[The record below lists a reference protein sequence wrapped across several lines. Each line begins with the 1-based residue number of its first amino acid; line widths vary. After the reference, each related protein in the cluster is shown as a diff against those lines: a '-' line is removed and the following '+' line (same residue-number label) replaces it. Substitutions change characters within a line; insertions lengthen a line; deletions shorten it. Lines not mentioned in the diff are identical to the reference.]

1 MFILHFIV
9 IGMGSPFLIGCTN
22 KVIIII
28 IIIIIIIEAKTHTS
42 ATKVVLNRTDSDTT
56 DLTYVES

>member
-9 IGMGSPFLIGCTN
+9 IGMGRPFLIGCTN

-28 IIIIIIIEAKTHTS
+28 III
-42 ATKVVLNRTDSDTT
+42 NMYPRNDP
-56 DLTYVES
+56 

>member
-9 IGMGSPFLIGCTN
+9 IGMGRPFFIGRIN

-28 IIIIIIIEAKTHTS
+28 IIIKKPIDRK
-42 ATKVVLNRTDSDTT
+42 
-56 DLTYVES
+56 